1 VKDVVE
7 LVVLEVE
14 EGRDEGVD
22 GVEWSGAARA
32 RRREAGRIEFE
43 NQVSTLPNDSMAPIQ
58 ARMPVFSRQQNLPTI
73 KRWNNI
79 YF

>member
-1 VKDVVE
+1 M
-7 LVVLEVE
+7 
-14 EGRDEGVD
+14 
-22 GVEWSGAARA
+22 EWSGV
-32 RRREAGRIEFE
+32 EQHEPGEGKLDGIEFE